1 MKYTF
6 LALVTLL
13 LISCGK
19 DDDNDQPQQPTKTD
33 LVTKSSWKYE
43 SGGIDQDKN
52 GTVDINFS
60 SLPGVLQ
67 PCILDNTATFA
78 ANGSGTTDEGATK
91 CSPSAPQTGVFAW
104 AFASNETAMNIS
116 GSVLGLGGQF
126 KIVALTDTKF
136 TLSKDTT
143 ISPLGS
149 VALVVNL
156 QH

>member
-1 MKYTF
+1 
-6 LALVTLL
+6 
-13 LISCGK
+13 
-19 DDDNDQPQQPTKTD
+19 
-33 LVTKSSWKYE
+33 
-43 SGGIDQDKN
+43 
-52 GTVDINFS
+52 
-60 SLPGVLQ
+60 
-67 PCILDNTATFA
+67 
-78 ANGSGTTDEGATK
+78 
-91 CSPSAPQTGVFAW
+91 
-104 AFASNETAMNIS
+104 MNIS